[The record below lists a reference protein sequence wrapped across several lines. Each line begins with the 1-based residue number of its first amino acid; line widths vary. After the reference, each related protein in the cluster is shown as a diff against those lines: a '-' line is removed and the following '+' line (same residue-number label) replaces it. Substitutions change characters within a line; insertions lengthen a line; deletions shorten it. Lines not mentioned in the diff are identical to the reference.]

1 MKIEFVIQVEE
12 FTIQITFANGRLNNR
27 EMYTHWMKMM

>member
-12 FTIQITFANGRLNNR
+12 FTIQITLIKQYR
-27 EMYTHWMKMM
+27 EMYTHWKKMMMI